1 MGNSSRRGFT
11 LVELLVAIS
20 IVALVSAVAF
30 PMLGGVYGKRQRAE
44 AVQKVAALVRTAAA
58 TASSRE
64 TPLSVYAT
72 SSLVEIRSNNTPLG
86 ADYAVVLPPGSTV
99 SPQGE
104 VFRFDERGRLV
115 SGSTLSL
122 NGKTLSVSRWGQ
134 VVVQ

>member
-1 MGNSSRRGFT
+1 M
-11 LVELLVAIS
+11 
-20 IVALVSAVAF
+20 
-30 PMLGGVYGKRQRAE
+30 YGKRQRAE

-64 TPLSVYAT
+64 MPLSVYAT